1 MAVTFKRF
9 YLEADEQPFE
19 VEEDVWVM
27 EPSPEHF
34 GIRLVYS
41 HPVYNDDIARVAA
54 IKDWLDR
61 RGVWNLGELIYFDTE
76 AERLEFE
83 LTWL

>member
-9 YLEADEQPFE
+9 HLEADEQPFE

-27 EPSPEHF
+27 EPSPERF
-34 GIRLVYS
+34 GIRIIYTQ
-41 HPVYNDDIARVAA
+41 PVYKEETERVDE

>member
-1 MAVTFKRF
+1 MAVTFERF
-9 YLEADEQPFE
+9 YLEADDQPFE

-27 EPSPEHF
+27 EPSPERF
-34 GIRLVYS
+34 GIRLIYS
-41 HPVYNDDIARVAA
+41 HPVYNDDIARVDA

-61 RGVWNLGELIYFDTE
+61 RGIWNIGELVYFDTE

-83 LTWL
+83 LAWL

>member
-19 VEEDVWVM
+19 VEEDIWVM
-27 EPSPEHF
+27 EPSPEQF
-34 GIRLVYS
+34 GIRIIYTQ
-41 HPVYNDDIARVAA
+41 PVYKEETDRVNE